1 MEHHQTYLSLA
12 TCMAESL
19 HLSSSFLLKIFGQG
33 WTKGWENFSLFFFLV
48 FGKHEDEKRMNKI
61 PPFLFFSSRQWGGQT
76 LHTHF
81 FSFVFHFFITH
92 TPYFILPLTK
102 HVSWHVLPIIPCHGR
117 PLLIRGGNLT
127 CKSPPL
133 STCTNRSSHIDLSH
147 FWIFSHK
154 SYWLNSHEINQIEA
168 WNFHT
173 FLITYSRQ

>member
-1 MEHHQTYLSLA
+1 MNQR
-12 TCMAESL
+12 MRKFFFVF
-19 HLSSSFLLKIFGQG
+19 LSS
-33 WTKGWENFSLFFFLV
+33 

-61 PPFLFFSSRQWGGQT
+61 PPFSSLAHGNGGGQT

-102 HVSWHVLPIIPCHGR
+102 HVSWHVLPILPCHGR
-117 PLLIRGGNLT
+117 PLLIKGG
-127 CKSPPL
+127 KFDMQVPPL

-173 FLITYSRQ
+173 FIITYSRQ